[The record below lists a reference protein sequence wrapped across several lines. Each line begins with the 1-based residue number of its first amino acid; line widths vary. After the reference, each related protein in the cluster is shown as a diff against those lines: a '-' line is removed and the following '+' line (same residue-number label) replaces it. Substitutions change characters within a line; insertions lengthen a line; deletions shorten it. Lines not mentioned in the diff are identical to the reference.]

1 MNKEINLD
9 EYFVKEIRKIQYI
22 EHITRTPILSKYRVD
37 EYDRYLADEGHHI
50 NHLSKEAF
58 EYYYNVYV
66 PRMKKLGNVLNEM
79 AVEAQKHVS
88 ESFTSNNPFCSEF
101 NKEDKNEKENQRIN

>member
-1 MNKEINLD
+1 MKKEINSD

-50 NHLSKEAF
+50 NHLSKETF

-66 PRMKKLGNVLNEM
+66 PRMKKLGNVLSEM
-79 AVEAQKHVS
+79 DVEAQKHVF

-101 NKEDKNEKENQRIN
+101 NKDKIEKQKG